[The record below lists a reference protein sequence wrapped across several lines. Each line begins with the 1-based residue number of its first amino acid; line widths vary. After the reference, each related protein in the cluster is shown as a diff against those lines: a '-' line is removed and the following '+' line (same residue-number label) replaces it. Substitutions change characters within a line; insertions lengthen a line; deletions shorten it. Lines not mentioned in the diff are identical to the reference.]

1 MKMDGVTVQTRY
13 TIKRH
18 PERGPHPVWLVY
30 DGERLICGCAYL
42 KGAEALIEELITKDR
57 K

>member
-18 PERGPHPVWLVY
+18 PEHGTHPVWYVFDKDRLV
-30 DGERLICGCAYL
+30 CACAYL
-42 KGAEALIEELITKDR
+42 KGAEALIEELVERDR

>member
-18 PERGPHPVWLVY
+18 PEHGTHPVWYVFDKDRLV
-30 DGERLICGCAYL
+30 CACAYL
-42 KGAEALIEELITKDR
+42 KGAEALIEELIERDR